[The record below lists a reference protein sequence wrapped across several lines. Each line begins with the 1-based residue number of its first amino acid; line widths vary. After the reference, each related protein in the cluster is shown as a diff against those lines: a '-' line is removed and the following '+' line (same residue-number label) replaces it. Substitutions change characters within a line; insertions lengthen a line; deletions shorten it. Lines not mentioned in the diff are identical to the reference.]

1 MWGGRGKALR
11 GAMADLGLGVL
22 VLAGVMAGAPA
33 AAESFACPRSL
44 RTAQEAIDVPAG
56 MAAEEGP
63 NDWSKL
69 AYIEFY
75 AGPPQP
81 TGGGMSPTR
90 YAVAPQSQATLPRTS
105 TATWDFSVLRGEGVW
120 LGCHYFSTRMYL
132 LVPIPPGLSRCTV
145 TWGRSDAGAMM
156 ASAVQG
162 IECR

>member
-1 MWGGRGKALR
+1 MVRAG
-11 GAMADLGLGVL
+11 LGLF
-22 VLAGVMAGAPA
+22 VLAGAVVGAPA

-44 RTAQEAIDVPAG
+44 RTGQEAIDVPAG

-75 AGPPQP
+75 AGPPEHA
-81 TGGGMSPTR
+81 GAGLAPTR
-90 YAVAPQSQATLPRTS
+90 YAVAPQAQATLPRTT

-120 LGCHYFSTRMYL
+120 LGCHYFSTRVYL

-145 TWGRSDAGAMM
+145 TWGRSDAGAMT

>member
-1 MWGGRGKALR
+1 MGCAIAVRAGAGLAL
-11 GAMADLGLGVL
+11 LL
-22 VLAGVMAGAPA
+22 LAGGAPA

-44 RTAQEAIDVPAG
+44 RTAQEAVDVPAG

-63 NDWSKL
+63 HDWSRL
-69 AYIEFY
+69 AYVEFY

-81 TGGGMSPTR
+81 AGVGMSPTR
-90 YAVAPQSQATLPRTS
+90 YAVAPQSQATLPRTT

-132 LVPIPPGLSRCTV
+132 LVPIPAGLARCTV
-145 TWGRSDAGAMM
+145 TWGRSDAGAVS